1 MRRHSRLQ
9 TAITVLAVL
18 LLLSATFAAGVCH
31 DHHGTSDATCQICHV
46 SHQPVDQQLVG
57 TGIATLVPI
66 APVVQLLESI
76 YVSGPA
82 FRITLSRAP
91 PSA

>member
-1 MRRHSRLQ
+1 
-9 TAITVLAVL
+9 VL
-18 LLLSATFAAGVCH
+18 LLLTATFAAGVCH

-66 APVVQLLESI
+66 APVIQSLEAI
-76 YVSGPA
+76 QVSGPE